1 MSRYFAVLVSFGMLS
16 PLLLAAGEIRCS
28 EPETVLR
35 QIPSVATQL
44 TECLLEC
51 TGMTHIKKQ
60 QLQDNR
66 NMQLKDSTE
75 GDLGEYCWS
84 TKLRCTVG
92 ESLHHAYVVVPVD
105 VSAVRH
111 EMLEVRTT
119 GPAASTLQPHNSPST
134 IDDSCGLRYDVT
146 QHFTAV
152 NAGSSFCLQVITKD
166 NVLGDNVLRCPPHL
180 VTIWQKNQ
188 PSSAGGE

>member
-1 MSRYFAVLVSFGMLS
+1 MLN
-16 PLLLAAGEIRCS
+16 LHLFFYMLTNFLALFCLESIYHPR
-28 EPETVLR
+28 
-35 QIPSVATQL
+35 ISVFY
-44 TECLLEC
+44 
-51 TGMTHIKKQ
+51 
-60 QLQDNR
+60 NR
-66 NMQLKDSTE
+66 LSLIL

-92 ESLHHAYVVVPVD
+92 ESLHRAYVVVPVD

-119 GPAASTLQPHNSPST
+119 GPAVSTLQPHNSPST

-152 NAGSSFCLQVITKD
+152 NAGTSFCLHVITKD
-166 NVLGDNVLRCPPHL
+166 NVLGDDVLRCPPHL